1 MKIQMTVT
9 TSNMQVVKSVVE
21 EVKKIEQEQQV
32 DIALTLDVQIRNIKP
47 RLN

>member
-9 TSNMQVVKSVVE
+9 TSSMQVVKSVVD

-32 DIALTLDVQIRNIKP
+32 DIALTLDVQIRNLKP
-47 RLN
+47 